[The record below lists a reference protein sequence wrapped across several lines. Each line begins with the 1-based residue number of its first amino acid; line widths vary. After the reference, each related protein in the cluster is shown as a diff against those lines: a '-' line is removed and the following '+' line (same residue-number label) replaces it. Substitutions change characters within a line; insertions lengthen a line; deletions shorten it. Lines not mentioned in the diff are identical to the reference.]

1 MIKYIYFYYVII
13 IIIYNYISRLINKNK
28 LIKLLL
34 FLFIFLV
41 TMMTNHDEGYRNML
55 ASFRTND
62 LQALLGAFGRNK
74 GGRKSE
80 LKDRALELLRTR
92 PVGFN
97 HSAYVAKIYE
107 IYRSMQSDMPNN
119 NDIMMRS
126 LLQNQQRQMMT
137 MGQIQAPQQRMYQ
150 PPQYSQQSMHM
161 TRAGLPQVM
170 PQIQRSI
177 YSNSIGGNTMAN
189 NNIQYISG
197 SYQPSGTRSN
207 TSSHLS
213 SSQQIN
219 VVSQDSL
226 GYDMKGLPVGNNS
239 YTPSPETVARIK
251 FKKLPFYEVVDEIIK
266 PTLLVG
272 TDRCTLQNTLR
283 GSNIFYYLF

>member
-1 MIKYIYFYYVII
+1 
-13 IIIYNYISRLINKNK
+13 
-28 LIKLLL
+28 
-34 FLFIFLV
+34 
-41 TMMTNHDEGYRNML
+41 MMTNHDEGYRNML

-74 GGRKSE
+74 AGRKSE

-92 PVGFN
+92 PAGFN

-107 IYRSMQSDMPNN
+107 IYRSMQSDVPNN
-119 NDIMMRS
+119 NDVMMRS

-137 MGQIQAPQQRMYQ
+137 MGQIQVPQQRIYQ

-197 SYQPSGTRSN
+197 SYQPSGTRSI

-213 SSQQIN
+213 SSQQMN

-272 TDRCTLQNTLR
+272 TDRCTFQNAPR